1 MKYFRQES
9 PYKAI
14 TLRLRLPD
22 YRHKCESERFLREVQ
37 DYMTM
42 ELDNFRQFQMLY
54 ATQYQGQVKVL
65 RDIIN
70 RVMDKIKESLE
81 SHRLEYQGP
90 KEPTQWD
97 VKRLLYLQDY
107 FVGLTF

>member
-1 MKYFRQES
+1 
-9 PYKAI
+9 
-14 TLRLRLPD
+14 
-22 YRHKCESERFLREVQ
+22 
-37 DYMTM
+37 M

-107 FVGLTF
+107 FVRLTF